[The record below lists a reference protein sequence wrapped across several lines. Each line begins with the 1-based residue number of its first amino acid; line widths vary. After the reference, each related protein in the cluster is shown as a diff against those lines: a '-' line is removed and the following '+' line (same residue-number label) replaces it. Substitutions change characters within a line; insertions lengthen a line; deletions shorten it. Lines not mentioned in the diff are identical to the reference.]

1 MISCTALNGKTV
13 LALLTVDG
21 FLAACSIIQR
31 VNTADAVPMTPTAA
45 AAHAQQGRHSVMPCS
60 LVRSQGSVLAKF

>member
-31 VNTADAVPMTPTAA
+31 VNTADAVPMTPTTQ
-45 AAHAQQGRHSVMPCS
+45 QQGRYFMLS
-60 LVRSQGSVLAKF
+60 